1 MRGPWATRLRALDS
15 YMVASGGQSTVISRV
30 VSVQHAAHAQTPL
43 MQHDTTVDIT
53 QEAGKVLDDK
63 KFLARK
69 PGCAAGMAQRRRM
82 SFGVSEE
89 GWRPVRHGRA
99 PGDKI
104 SHAATASSSR
114 RQQSSSATRACPR
127 ARRWA
132 ARQAVCEEGARR
144 AGSGW
149 RVAAARSVVRV
160 ANGMRV

>member
-15 YMVASGGQSTVISRV
+15 YMVATGGSIHRDLTG

-43 MQHDTTVDIT
+43 VQHDTTSNISHK
-53 QEAGKVLDDK
+53 AGKVLDDK

-82 SFGVSEE
+82 NFGVSKE
-89 GWRPVRHGRA
+89 GWRPVRHERA

-114 RQQSSSATRACPR
+114 RQQ
-127 ARRWA
+127 
-132 ARQAVCEEGARR
+132 
-144 AGSGW
+144 
-149 RVAAARSVVRV
+149 
-160 ANGMRV
+160 